1 MIIIIERRELISQLI
16 EKGKELDSE
25 NYVYIKLN
33 ISEPYE
39 ERVYNIQSVSKRK
52 YEISFKIGREIETT
66 ISIQNLL
73 IKLESCSED
82 NNLVYKIDKLHFPG
96 THSFEIT
103 GFEIID
109 GNIYLKSILYPE
121 PVL

>member
-1 MIIIIERRELISQLI
+1 MERRELISQLI
-16 EKGKELDSE
+16 EKGKKLDSE
-25 NYVYIKLN
+25 NYAYIKLK

-52 YEISFKIGREIETT
+52 HEISFKIGIEIETT

-73 IKLESCSED
+73 NHLENCSED
-82 NNLVYKIDKLHFPG
+82 GILVYKIDNLHSLEFR
-96 THSFEIT
+96 SFEISS
-103 GFEIID
+103 FEVID
-109 GNIYLKSILYPE
+109 GNIYLNSLFYPE

>member
-1 MIIIIERRELISQLI
+1 MERKELISQLI

-25 NYVYIKLN
+25 NYVYIKLS

-52 YEISFKIGREIETT
+52 YEISFKINREIETT
-66 ISIQNLL
+66 ISIQYLL
-73 IKLESCSED
+73 NNLESCSAD
-82 NNLVYKIDKLHFPG
+82 DVLVYEIDKLHSQG